1 MKKIYYSSLIIFY
14 YSFLIIFFIFFI
26 FFIFYYSFL
35 LRCVIYFIFTN
46 SFMTHII
53 LPTDD
58 FDFSSIYLGYPNAIQ
73 GGSYF
78 TKIFISG
85 KPLYI
90 QTPKSQTKQGFF
102 KNGKKIHT
110 DLMFSHDD
118 NVFINWLEKLES
130 TCQDL
135 IYEKGDEWFQEKLEK
150 TDIENAFTS
159 PIKIYRSGKNYLVR
173 TNVKINQTTNHP
185 NIKIYNEEESS
196 LTLDDITQDK
206 HIISVIEIQGIKF
219 TSRSFQIELELKQVM
234 LLDNEII
241 FEKCLINKKE
251 KKQDNLS
258 STYHEKEDKIITE
271 EHISL
276 KKEDNKFS
284 LDKEEQNTFQ
294 KEDMF
299 SLKNDNQLNKELIED
314 FQEIEPLE
322 ITELTDLE
330 EEKITLKSRE
340 DVYYEIYRQARKKAR
355 VLKHQAL
362 LAFLEA
368 KNIKKTYMLDDL
380 EDDDSVISDLD
391 FKSIEESLKYN
402 LEV

>member
-1 MKKIYYSSLIIFY
+1 
-14 YSFLIIFFIFFI
+14 
-26 FFIFYYSFL
+26 
-35 LRCVIYFIFTN
+35 
-46 SFMTHII
+46 MTHII
-53 LPTDD
+53 LPTND

-90 QTPKSQTKQGFF
+90 QSPKSQTKQGFF
-102 KNGKKIHT
+102 KHGKKIHT

-118 NVFINWLEKLES
+118 NVFINWLEKLEEK
-130 TCQDL
+130 CHDL

-173 TNVKINQTTNHP
+173 TNVKVHQITNQP
-185 NIKIYNEEESS
+185 NIKIYNEEETS
-196 LTLDDITQDK
+196 LTIDDITQDK
-206 HIISVIEIQGIKF
+206 YIISVIEIQGIKF

-251 KKQDNLS
+251 
-258 STYHEKEDKIITE
+258 TH
-271 EHISL
+271 
-276 KKEDNKFS
+276 
-284 LDKEEQNTFQ
+284 KEETH
-294 KEDMF
+294 KEETH
-299 SLKNDNQLNKELIED
+299 KEETHKEETHKEETHKEETHKDPHEEETHKDPHEEETHKDPHEENIEN
-314 FQEIEPLE
+314 FQEIDPLE
-322 ITELTDLE
+322 ITDLE
-330 EEKITLKSRE
+330 EDMITLKSRE
-340 DVYYEIYRQARKKAR
+340 DVYYGIYRQARKKAR
-355 VLKHQAL
+355 ILKHQAL

-380 EDDDSVISDLD
+380 EEDDSAISDLD
-391 FKSIEESLKYN
+391 FKNIEDSLKYN

>member
-1 MKKIYYSSLIIFY
+1 
-14 YSFLIIFFIFFI
+14 
-26 FFIFYYSFL
+26 
-35 LRCVIYFIFTN
+35 
-46 SFMTHII
+46 MTHII

-206 HIISVIEIQGIKF
+206 HIISVIEVQGIKF

-251 KKQDNLS
+251 KPQEMLS
-258 STYHEKEDKIITE
+258 SVYHKKEDE
-271 EHISL
+271 EIISL
-276 KKEDNKFS
+276 KKEDRLP
-284 LDKEEQNTFQ
+284 LDKEEQFTFQ
-294 KEDMF
+294 KEDIN
-299 SLKNDNQLNKELIED
+299 SNDNELNKEMTKEFQETEE

-355 VLKHQAL
+355 ILKHQAL

>member
-1 MKKIYYSSLIIFY
+1 
-14 YSFLIIFFIFFI
+14 
-26 FFIFYYSFL
+26 
-35 LRCVIYFIFTN
+35 
-46 SFMTHII
+46 MTHII

-271 EHISL
+271 EDIFL

-284 LDKEEQNTFQ
+284 LDKEEQFTFQ

>member
-1 MKKIYYSSLIIFY
+1 
-14 YSFLIIFFIFFI
+14 
-26 FFIFYYSFL
+26 
-35 LRCVIYFIFTN
+35 
-46 SFMTHII
+46 MTHII

-251 KKQDNLS
+251 KKQDNLLS
-258 STYHEKEDKIITE
+258 VYHPKEEKIITE
-271 EHISL
+271 EEISL
-276 KKEDNKFS
+276 KKEDKFS
-284 LDKEEQNTFQ
+284 LDKEEQFTFQ
-294 KEDMF
+294 KEDIF
-299 SLKNDNQLNKELIED
+299 SLKNDNQINKEQIED
-314 FQEIEPLE
+314 IQEIEPLE

>member
-1 MKKIYYSSLIIFY
+1 
-14 YSFLIIFFIFFI
+14 
-26 FFIFYYSFL
+26 
-35 LRCVIYFIFTN
+35 
-46 SFMTHII
+46 MTHII

-206 HIISVIEIQGIKF
+206 HIIEVIEVQGIKF

-251 KKQDNLS
+251 KPQEMLS
-258 STYHEKEDKIITE
+258 SVYHKKEDE
-271 EHISL
+271 EIISL
-276 KKEDNKFS
+276 KKEDRLP
-284 LDKEEQNTFQ
+284 LDKEEQVTFQ
-294 KEDMF
+294 KEDIN
-299 SLKNDNQLNKELIED
+299 SNENELNKEMTKEFQETEE

-355 VLKHQAL
+355 ILKHQAL

>member
-1 MKKIYYSSLIIFY
+1 
-14 YSFLIIFFIFFI
+14 
-26 FFIFYYSFL
+26 
-35 LRCVIYFIFTN
+35 
-46 SFMTHII
+46 MTHII

-58 FDFSSIYLGYPNAIQ
+58 FDFSSIHLGYPNAIQ

-78 TKIFISG
+78 TKLFISG

-118 NVFINWLEKLES
+118 NIFINWLEKLES

-173 TNVKINQTTNHP
+173 TNVKINQTTNNP

-196 LTLDDITQDK
+196 LTIEDITQDK

-234 LLDNEII
+234 LLDDEII

-251 KKQDNLS
+251 KEDN
-258 STYHEKEDKIITE
+258 YINKEVI
-271 EHISL
+271 L
-276 KKEDNKFS
+276 KKEETIYLDKDVTLKNEETNYIDKDVTLKNEETNY
-284 LDKEEQNTFQ
+284 LDKEITLK
-294 KEDMF
+294 KEETNYIDKDVT
-299 SLKNDNQLNKELIED
+299 LKKEEITLKKEEKNIDKEVTLRKEEKNIFLDKDD
-314 FQEIEPLE
+314 FREIEPLE
-322 ITELTDLE
+322 ITDLE
-330 EEKITLKSRE
+330 EEYITLKSRE

-380 EDDDSVISDLD
+380 EEDDSAISDLD
-391 FKSIEESLKYN
+391 FKNIEESLKYN